1 MAGHSHWAGIKHKKG
16 KADKQRSKIFSK
28 LSREITVAAKLGD
41 KNPDMNSRLRSA
53 IQAARSA
60 NMPKENIERAI
71 EKSSNNDQSNFENIR
86 YEGFGP
92 SKSAVI
98 VEALT
103 DNKNRTASNIRT
115 IFSKNNGSLGTQG
128 SASHNF
134 QRLGVI
140 KIDKNEIE
148 QDKIFELAIESGA
161 KDCVSHNEF
170 HEVHTDIDEIY
181 EVKKKFEKV
190 IANFLS
196 TEIEWLPINKVSLK
210 GEENQN
216 MVKFLETLD
225 DEDDVQNV
233 YTNVNFED

>member
-1 MAGHSHWAGIKHKKG
+1 MIIVGIDPGIAGAICFFSDGKVIDVIDMPTMSEGKKN
-16 KADKQRSKIFSK
+16 KKQVNGRQIYN
-28 LSREITVAAKLGD
+28 EIMLV
-41 KNPDMNSRLRSA
+41 KNKFLYQKMS
-53 IQAARSA
+53 
-60 NMPKENIERAI
+60 
-71 EKSSNNDQSNFENIR
+71 
-86 YEGFGP
+86 
-92 SKSAVI
+92 VI

-140 KIDKNEIE
+140 KIDKKEIE

-161 KDCVSHNEF
+161 NDCISRDEF

-190 IANFLS
+190 IVNFLS
-196 TEIEWLPINKVSLK
+196 TEIEWLPVNKVSLK

-216 MVKFLETLD
+216 MTKFLETLE

-233 YTNVNFED
+233 YTNVNFEV